1 MPYKLYFDLCPSLT
15 NLQEDLN
22 TNPHK
27 EIKNILGKYLPQK
40 VVSYILK
47 DLDETTKAHNI
58 NGKARDLILERIHNF
73 EVNIISTNKG
83 EETVTAGGI
92 DLNEINPKTMGV
104 KKVPNLYAIGE
115 VLNID
120 GFCGG
125 FNLQNAWS
133 TAYICANSINQA

>member
-1 MPYKLYFDLCPSLT
+1 M
-15 NLQEDLN
+15 
-22 TNPHK
+22 
-27 EIKNILGKYLPQK
+27 
-40 VVSYILK
+40 
-47 DLDETTKAHNI
+47 
-58 NGKARDLILERIHNF
+58 
-73 EVNIISTNKG
+73 
-83 EETVTAGGI
+83 

-104 KKVPNLYAIGE
+104 KEVPYLYAIGE

>member
-1 MPYKLYFDLCPSLT
+1 MV
-15 NLQEDLN
+15 
-22 TNPHK
+22 
-27 EIKNILGKYLPQK
+27 II
-40 VVSYILK
+40 
-47 DLDETTKAHNI
+47 
-58 NGKARDLILERIHNF
+58 NF

-92 DLNEINPKTMGV
+92 DLNELNPKTMGI
-104 KKVPNLYAIGE
+104 KNIPNLYAIGE

-133 TAYICANSINQA
+133 TAYICAEAIKL